1 MPEGMIWVLFW
12 CLLWPM
18 IGGVRYYFKHRLR
31 IDEMKARGSLAP
43 SASATAH
50 EDELTMLRERVK
62 VLERIVVDT
71 RHTDTLAGDIEA
83 LR

>member
-1 MPEGMIWVLFW
+1 MSEGMIWVLFW

-18 IGGVRYYFKHRLR
+18 VGGVRYYFKHRLR
-31 IDEMKARGSLAP
+31 IDEMKTQASLAP
-43 SASATAH
+43 SAPAQEA
-50 EDELTMLRERVK
+50 ELQMLRERVK